1 MSKRR
6 GIWED
11 GLDLNTLWADIA
23 NTCKQ
28 LGITVNYSQLSDP
41 QYLNSILIQLSDIS
55 SIPLSS
61 GPKNNE
67 DLRQFIDTILET
79 MELKERKRRVKRRRV
94 IVVVSRE
101 SGAEDLEYSKLIVL
115 MMILM
120 NDVSIDMF
128 EIVTEDE
135 SVETDNGGGAIA
147 DRENHIINDSDDV
160 ADSLERLRI
169 ETGDE
174 GAYIDEIFG
183 TNDSSAET
191 IERENN
197 IADDSEDLAIILE
210 HLQRLRH

>member
-1 MSKRR
+1 MSKRK

-11 GLDLNTLWADIA
+11 GLDLNTLYADIA
-23 NTCKQ
+23 NTCRQ
-28 LGITVNYSQLSDP
+28 LGITVNYSQLSDS
-41 QYLNSILIQLSDIS
+41 QYLNGILIQLSDIS
-55 SIPLSS
+55 SVPLSS
-61 GPKNNE
+61 VPKDNE
-67 DLRQFIDTILET
+67 DLRQFIDTVLET
-79 MELKERKRRVKRRRV
+79 MKLKERKRRVKRRRV
-94 IVVVSRE
+94 ILVVSRD
-101 SGAEDLEYSKLIVL
+101 SDTEDLEYSKLIVL

-120 NDVSIDMF
+120 NDVSNMF

-135 SVETDNGGGAIA
+135 GVETDNGGGAIA
-147 DRENHIINDSDDV
+147 DHENHITNDSNDV

-191 IERENN
+191 VERENN